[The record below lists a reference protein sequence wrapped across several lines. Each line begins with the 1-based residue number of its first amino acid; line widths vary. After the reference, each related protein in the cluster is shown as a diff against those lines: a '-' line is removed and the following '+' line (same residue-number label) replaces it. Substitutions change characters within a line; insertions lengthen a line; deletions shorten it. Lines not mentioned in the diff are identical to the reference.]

1 LNYINTLAT
10 DTIDFARYRKLNWD
24 W

>member
-1 LNYINTLAT
+1 LNYINTLAS
-10 DTIDFARYRKLNWD
+10 DTIDFARYRKINWN